1 MLTPS
6 AKPGA
11 AGSFCLVLHGHLP
24 WVLHHGHWPHGEVWL
39 FEAAAETWLPILG
52 VVEECVAEGTPV
64 PLTLGLMPILLEQL
78 AHPGFQA
85 RFPRWLAAQAAR
97 AVADHAEFSARG
109 DLHLAFLAERWR
121 VHYTGLAARFE
132 AIDRDIA
139 GAFARLAA
147 PRDGGPGH
155 IELLTSNATHG
166 YMPLILHDACARAQ
180 VRAGVATS
188 ARRLGMRPKGA
199 WLPEC
204 AYRPGGPWKPPVVH
218 GDTRMRAGV
227 EEIFAQEGVG
237 FFFVDAHLFQGSR
250 SEGIVGPG
258 GVAGGGFAKVGW
270 DQATWDEGRGWRSV
284 LEPHFVSSNGGP
296 GRLVALARHPEVSEQ
311 VWSGEVGYPGDGR
324 YLEFHKKHGAE
335 GLRYWKVTGART
347 DLGAKHPY
355 QPDDI
360 AGAIYTQSQ
369 HFVAVVRA
377 VLQRHQERTGR
388 HGVVVA
394 PFDAELFGHWWSE
407 GPRFLRD
414 VFRAM
419 AHDPAI
425 EPTTVSAFL
434 AAHPPDKV
442 VSLPEGT
449 WGAGGDHRVWLTD
462 ELKWTW
468 EAEYRAEDR
477 FLDMLDRLPWKTDA
491 GVEGAM
497 KAAARELLLLQA
509 SDWQFVV
516 STAGAVDYGFRR
528 FSEHL
533 ARFDRASN
541 VAEARAKGE
550 PDDDLARLELEDIR
564 LHDAVFPDLSLEWW
578 RA

>member
-1 MLTPS
+1 MPPTPS
-6 AKPGA
+6 APF
-11 AGSFCLVLHGHLP
+11 GSFALVLHGHLP
-24 WVLHHGHWPHGEVWL
+24 WVMNHGHWPHGEVWL
-39 FEAAAETWLPILG
+39 FEAAAETWLPLLE
-52 VVEECVAEGTPV
+52 VVETCVAEGTPV
-64 PLTLGLMPILLEQL
+64 PLTLGMMPILLEQL
-78 AHPGFQA
+78 GNAGFRA
-85 RFPRWLAAQAAR
+85 RFPVWLSAQATR
-97 AVADHAEFSARG
+97 AVADHAEFTARG
-109 DLHLAFLAERWR
+109 DLHLAFLAARWR
-121 VHYTGLAARFE
+121 DHYEGLLRRFLG
-132 AIDRDIA
+132 IGSDIA
-139 GAFARLAA
+139 GAFAKLA
-147 PRDGGPGH
+147 RDGH

-166 YMPLILHDACARAQ
+166 YMPLLQHDACARAQ

-188 ARRLGMRPKGA
+188 ERHLGMRPKGA

-204 AYRPGGPWKPPVVH
+204 AYRPAGPWKPPVVH

-237 FFFVDAHLFQGSR
+237 FFFVDAHLFQGAR
-250 SEGIVGPG
+250 SEGIIGPS
-258 GVAGGGFAKVGW
+258 GFGKVGW
-270 DQATWDEGRGWRSV
+270 DQATWDEGRAWRSV
-284 LEPHFVSSNGGP
+284 LEPHLVSSTGGP

-335 GLRYWKVTGART
+335 GLRYWKVTGAKT

-355 QPDDI
+355 QPDDVK
-360 AGAIYTQSQ
+360 GAVYTQSQ
-369 HFVAVVRA
+369 HFVATVRA

-407 GPRFLRD
+407 GPQFLRE

-419 AHDPAI
+419 AHDDAI
-425 EPTTVSAFL
+425 VPTQVSTFL

-442 VSLPEGT
+442 VTLPEGS
-449 WGAGGDHRVWLTD
+449 WGAGGDHRVWMTD

-477 FLDMLDRLPWKTDA
+477 FLESLGRLPWKTSPP
-491 GVEGAM
+491 VEEAL

-516 STAGAVDYGFRR
+516 TTKGAVDYGFRR
-528 FSEHL
+528 FCEHL
-533 ARFDRASN
+533 ACFDRACN

-550 PDDDLARLELEDIR
+550 PDDALRLLELEDIR
-564 LHDAVFPDLSLEWW
+564 LHDGVFPDLTLEWW